1 MTVAADPALGF
12 WLRHV
17 AAAGGLWEPEGPA
30 AYVVLPPP
38 LRDAYRLPEEL
49 RVTADP
55 DVAREDGAA
64 LLAAGHPVLAEA
76 ADRVLTSGDAG
87 HLVLARP
94 ASVPPGR
101 EVLLTELR
109 DAFPVGHG
117 RIDLAGEPEVVMHP
131 VARVGALITYELSA
145 EDRFQEQAERWVD
158 VPARRELPAA
168 LAAHLVRAEIS
179 ERGVA
184 RPAEGLLPA
193 IGEAHRLIDA
203 GASARR
209 EALGAEVIGACQAE
223 SGRAAAYYADAIS
236 GIERRL
242 ATAPADRRA
251 VLEQRLRSTREEK
264 ARRLAEIAEK
274 YEARHTIRPY
284 RLHVIHVPG
293 LRVSV
298 DVRRGDRR
306 YPMIFDWLMPA
317 GAYAPVRCPS
327 CGGEAPLV
335 AGKLKLGCETCLPPT
350 PAAPAAPVSAAPPA
364 VPGPASR
371 PPASRPIPGPARP
384 QSGLARPQSGL
395 ARPQSGLARPQSGAA
410 RPQSGAARP
419 ASGPAPAPPRAKRQP
434 AMPPKVRK
442 ERQKATGTVA
452 ERMWRAVTAGDIRA
466 AGKILLPGSPAAALV
481 RALGPAG
488 LTRVIGMPPGE
499 VPERFVAEAD
509 GDTVAGRLLGHS
521 GAECTYY
528 IYCRDGRAAE
538 VLPFPLQPD
547 ESFWPFYWWGRR
559 PGDRWATG
567 KIAAA
572 PGRDPV
578 EGPLVSVGSSWNG
591 LPVAARS
598 LAAWER
604 ISDDHEPLLSAH
616 APRTLAAA
624 VQRLVAYRA
633 GSRAGFAEAADAY
646 RVPEEEV
653 RRADRAVRRLLAL
666 GPDRP
671 W

>member
-1 MTVAADPALGF
+1 MTVTADPALGF

-30 AYVVLPPP
+30 AYVVLPPQ

-87 HLVLARP
+87 QLVIARP

-117 RIDLAGEPEVVMHP
+117 RIDLAGEPEVVLHP
-131 VARVGALITYELSA
+131 VARVGALVTYELSA

-168 LAAHLVRAEIS
+168 LAARLVRAEIS

-184 RPAEGLLPA
+184 RPAKGLIPA

-203 GASARR
+203 GATARR
-209 EALGAEVIGACQAE
+209 EALGAEMIGACQAE
-223 SGRAAAYYADAIS
+223 SGRAAAYYADAIT

-242 ATAPADRRA
+242 ATAAADRRA

-284 RLHVIHVPG
+284 RLHVVHVPG
-293 LRVSV
+293 LRVPV

-335 AGKLKLGCETCLPPT
+335 AGKLKLGCETCLPPM
-350 PAAPAAPVSAAPPA
+350 PAAAAAPVPAATPA
-364 VPGPASR
+364 VPGPGARPSAASR
-371 PPASRPIPGPARP
+371 PVTGPIQPESGPAQRE
-384 QSGLARPQSGL
+384 
-395 ARPQSGLARPQSGAA
+395 SGAA
-410 RPQSGAARP
+410 QPESGPRRP
-419 ASGPAPAPPRAKRQP
+419 ASGLAPAPPRAKRQP

-442 ERQKATGTVA
+442 ERQKTTGTVA
-452 ERMWRAVTAGDIRA
+452 ERMWRAVAAGDIRA

-481 RALGPAG
+481 RVLGLAG

-499 VPERFVAEAD
+499 APERFVAETD
-509 GDTVAGRLLGHS
+509 GDTVAGTLLGHG
-521 GAECTYY
+521 GAECSYY

-538 VLPFPLQPD
+538 VLPFPLHTD

-567 KIAAA
+567 KIGAA
-572 PGRDPV
+572 PGLDPV

-604 ISDDHEPLLSAH
+604 ITGDHEPLLSAH

-633 GSRAGFAEAADAY
+633 GSRAAFAEAAAAY
-646 RVPEEEV
+646 RVPEEEI

-666 GPDRP
+666 GPAQP